1 MQIPVTV
8 FTGFLGAGKTTII
21 LNLIKQMPSDYKMVL
36 LKNEFGN
43 VEVDSKLAK
52 DSNIKVT
59 EMLNGC
65 LCCILVG
72 RLGNAIKEIVKT
84 YSPDHI
90 LIETS
95 GSAYPAPIAWEI
107 DKMKDQLK
115 LDGIITVIDAK
126 NFEGYK
132 DLGYTAKL
140 QAQYTSL
147 ILINKHESLSEVELD
162 KVLDDVYELNPQT
175 PKIKTDKGFI
185 DANLIFGANLKLFI
199 KKSSLNADTDHH
211 HKEVDILE
219 LISSERLVYD
229 DFQSLVKSL
238 SKWDF
243 YRIKGVVLTEKGNFL
258 LNYSFGDFEL
268 TKYNF
273 EEKKTQVTFMG
284 KNFSYHFPKLKEKL
298 GEDLKFINK
307 SDEQNHK

>member
-21 LNLIKQMPSDYKMVL
+21 INLLKQMPPDYKMVM

-43 VEVDSKLAK
+43 IEVDSKLVK

-72 RLGNAIKEIVKT
+72 KLGNAINEILEK

-107 DKMKDQLK
+107 QKMEDKLK

-132 DLGYTAKL
+132 DISYTAKL

-147 ILINKHESLSEVELD
+147 ILINKHEKLSEIELD
-162 KVLDDVYELNPQT
+162 KVIDDVYELNPQT
-175 PKIKTDKGFI
+175 PKIKTDKGFV
-185 DANLIFGANLKLFI
+185 DADLIFGSNLKLPSI
-199 KKSSLNADTDHH
+199 KSSSNIDKTHH
-211 HKEVDILE
+211 HNEVDIME
-219 LISSERLVYD
+219 LITYE
-229 DFQSLVKSL
+229 SLNYEEFDSFIKSL

-243 YRIKGVVLTEKGNFL
+243 FRIKGLIRTDKGNFI
-258 LNYSFGDFEL
+258 LNYSFGDFEFI
-268 TKYNF
+268 KYNY
-273 EEKKTQVTFMG
+273 EAESTQVTFMG
-284 KNFSYHFPKLKEKL
+284 KNFSFHFSKLK
-298 GEDLKFINK
+298 GKFGNNLTLINEI
-307 SDEQNHK
+307 DEQDHK